1 MSPMTKTVK
10 IISTTLSVL
19 ILLLVIVNILIGL
32 GNQSI
37 QAEVAERKQMIA
49 KTIQLEN
56 LNRQLIT
63 VLANLALK
71 TNDEQLK
78 KLLAESGINL
88 SAGPEAAPPP
98 PAKKRGRMAHQV
110 EKLAAKPVQ

>member
-1 MSPMTKTVK
+1 MTKKQK
-10 IISTTLSVL
+10 IVLTTLSALV
-19 ILLLVIVNILIGL
+19 LLLVIVNILIGL

-37 QAEVAERKQMIA
+37 QTEVSERQQMIA
-49 KTIQLEN
+49 QTLQLEN

-78 KLLAESGINL
+78 KLLLESGINL
-88 SAGPEAAPPP
+88 GGPETAAPPP
-98 PAKKRGRMAHQV
+98 KK
-110 EKLAAKPVQ
+110 

>member
-1 MSPMTKTVK
+1 MSKRVK
-10 IISTTLSVL
+10 IILTTLSVL
-19 ILLLVIVNILIGL
+19 VLLLVIVNILIGL

-37 QAEVAERKQMIA
+37 QAEVGERQQMIA
-49 KTIQLEN
+49 QTIQLEN

-88 SAGPEAAPPP
+88 SAEPEPVS
-98 PAKKRGRMAHQV
+98 PAKK
-110 EKLAAKPVQ
+110 

>member
-1 MSPMTKTVK
+1 MTKTVK
-10 IISTTLSVL
+10 IILTALSVL
-19 ILLLVIVNILIGL
+19 ILLLVSVNILIGL

-37 QAEVAERKQMIA
+37 QAEVAERQQMIA
-49 KTIQLEN
+49 QTIQLEN
-56 LNRQLIT
+56 LHRQLIT

-88 SAGPEAAPPP
+88 SGGPEAAPPP
-98 PAKKRGRMAHQV
+98 
-110 EKLAAKPVQ
+110 VQR